1 MEVVNVNV
9 WMVFLELIVIWVRK
23 EKIEMMILKIIFV
36 FIVNSCLSNPCN
48 QGTCVA
54 SSNCLGILC
63 DYSCLCS
70 NGTAGYY
77 FLLKIKNK

>member
-1 MEVVNVNV
+1 
-9 WMVFLELIVIWVRK
+9 
-23 EKIEMMILKIIFV
+23 MMILNIIFV

-77 FLLKIKNK
+77 FFVKD